1 MLNFPRNNI
10 SDTMTVAEAIEIL
23 KTLPPDFILMREE
36 VSDSGW
42 REDVEIEN
50 IEITPNW
57 ESYDYHCW
65 DRTKPMTSKTHCV
78 TFN

>member
-1 MLNFPRNNI
+1 
-10 SDTMTVAEAIEIL
+10 MTVAEAIEIL

-42 REDVEIEN
+42 REDVEIEE
-50 IEITPNW
+50 IEITPIW
-57 ESYDYHCW
+57 ESSAYFNW
-65 DRTKPMTSKTHCV
+65 NSNMPMTSKTHCV

>member
-1 MLNFPRNNI
+1 
-10 SDTMTVAEAIEIL
+10 MTVAEAIEIL
-23 KTLPPDFILMREE
+23 KTLPPDFILMRED

-50 IEITPNW
+50 IEITPIW
-57 ESYDYHCW
+57 EGDDYRCW
-65 DRTKPMTSKTHCV
+65 DRTKPMTNKTHCV